1 MHMYQNPDYYHNE
14 DKKIKPQL
22 IARVPYKFSANGLA
36 PMDLFIELSPGLMFL
51 KQQDALLICVGINNT
66 QFYTDCERAY
76 TTFKNTFSDNVA
88 ICNLV
93 LFSEEFN
100 KRAQQT
106 TKETFQVVQGTGS
119 KEGSKLRRLLNNLHE
134 GEDPGSADILQFNW
148 RDRNPKD
155 E

>member
-1 MHMYQNPDYYHNE
+1 MHMYQNPDYDDE

-22 IARVPYKFSANGLA
+22 IARVPYKLSANGLA
-36 PMDLFIELSPGLMFL
+36 PMDLFIELSPGLVFL
-51 KQQDALLICVGINNT
+51 KQQGALLICVGNNNT

-76 TTFKNTFSDNVA
+76 TAFKNTFSDNVA

-100 KRAQQT
+100 KRAQQK
-106 TKETFQVVQGTGS
+106 TKKTFQVVQGTGS
-119 KEGSKLRRLLNNLHE
+119 REPSKLRRLLSDLHE
-134 GEDPGSADILQFNW
+134 GGDSGPDILQFDW
-148 RDRNPKD
+148 RDRSPKD

>member
-1 MHMYQNPDYYHNE
+1 MHMYQNRDYYDNE

-36 PMDLFIELSPGLMFL
+36 PMDLFIELSPGLVFL
-51 KQQDALLICVGINNT
+51 KQQGALLICVGNNNT
-66 QFYTDCERAY
+66 QFYTDSERAY
-76 TTFKNTFSDNVA
+76 ITFKNTFSDNVA

-100 KRAQQT
+100 KRAQQK
-106 TKETFQVVQGTGS
+106 TKKTFQVMQGTGS
-119 KEGSKLRRLLNNLHE
+119 RGPSKLRRLLSDLHE
-134 GEDPGSADILQFNW
+134 GEDSGPDILQFDW
-148 RDRNPKD
+148 RDRSPKD